1 MTPSSPPR
9 ARLGPIAWTTLVLL
23 GASAALCA
31 LLESLFVPLYSGS
44 TLVPV
49 TVLATV
55 VTNAGLP
62 LLARA
67 VVPSTRAVAA
77 PFVVWLV
84 VVVGFGVLTRPEGDV
99 ILPGGDPQW
108 VSYAVLLG
116 GALVGTITVISC
128 VPRATPRP
136 PEMTRRQQND
146 RRPPSR

>member
-1 MTPSSPPR
+1 MTAPTS
-9 ARLGPIAWTTLVLL
+9 ARSVGLVGWLTLLL
-23 GASAALCA
+23 LCASAALAA
-31 LLESLFVPLYSGS
+31 LLESLFVPLYAGG

-49 TVLATV
+49 TVLATI
-55 VTNAGLP
+55 VTNVALP

-67 VVPSTRAVAA
+67 VVPTMGGTVA

-84 VVVGFGVLTRPEGDV
+84 VVIGFGVLTRPEGDV

-116 GALVGTITVISC
+116 GALVGTITVISS
-128 VPRATPRP
+128 VPRA
-136 PEMTRRQQND
+136 PEMTRRQQHY